1 MKTAKIIKLNS
12 QIFLD
17 DLKRAKGVMVYASV
31 TDSYYYITK
40 RDLISDAEMKHI
52 DYFMSENLG
61 SLGYTM
67 IVR

>member
-12 QIFLD
+12 QTFLD

-40 RDLISDAEMKHI
+40 RDLISDTEMKHI

-61 SLGYTM
+61 ALGYTM